1 MISGLTGGL
10 DQDFGVER
18 AAGLGLGSEGAKG
31 MWDCGVGAVGL
42 MMRELGEILAS
53 VLWLGN

>member
-1 MISGLTGGL
+1 MISGLTGRL

-18 AAGLGLGSEGAKG
+18 AAGLGLGSEGTKG
-31 MWDCGVGAVGL
+31 MWDCGVGVVGL

-53 VLWLGN
+53 VL

>member
-1 MISGLTGGL
+1 LISGLTGGL

-18 AAGLGLGSEGAKG
+18 AAGLGLGSEGTKG
-31 MWDCGVGAVGL
+31 MWDCGVGVVGL

-53 VLWLGN
+53 VL